1 MDEYTNMRWAFLLA
15 ALTAAVLQG
24 GCGRTPKSLG
34 ITGPAAP
41 TPLPAATP
49 DEANVPPPGV
59 PGSGANS
66 GDDQRY
72 YHYN

>member
-1 MDEYTNMRWAFLLA
+1 MRRALLLVVLMAA
-15 ALTAAVLQG
+15 ALQAS
-24 GCGRTPKSLG
+24 CDRTPESLG

-66 GDDQRY
+66 DEDQRY